1 MIVLDRDPANPLL
14 KPNLEHDWESYA
26 TFNGSILK
34 DQNTYHL
41 LYRAMGKE
49 QDYQSERLH
58 LSVIGHA
65 VSTDGKIFAENHP
78 LIMPE
83 ERWELYGCEDPRVV
97 KIDGTYIIF
106 YTALSEFP
114 PTPTSIKIAIAEFE
128 SLEEMWST
136 EYCRRSYLSL
146 DTPVLPLQRMNSHQ
160 LAVGAPPVAT

>member
-1 MIVLDRDPANPLL
+1 
-14 KPNLEHDWESYA
+14 
-26 TFNGSILK
+26 
-34 DQNTYHL
+34 
-41 LYRAMGKE
+41 MGKE

-97 KIDGTYIIF
+97 KIDGRYIIF

-114 PTPTSIKIAIAEFE
+114 PTPTGIKIAVA
-128 SLEEMWST
+128 
-136 EYCRRSYLSL
+136 LSDDL
-146 DTPVLPLQRMNSHQ
+146 KTS
-160 LAVGAPPVAT
+160 PPYVCHGFD